1 MRFKFKYITILV
13 TLASLASIVYGFTLV
28 EESPSIGHKF
38 IGGGTI
44 GLFLLAMP
52 LFLIRESRGK
62 SFKNY
67 MLNKENIEKMNEHQQ
82 KKSNKK

>member
-1 MRFKFKYITILV
+1 MKFKFKYITILV
-13 TLASLASIVYGFTLV
+13 TLASFASIIYGFTLV
-28 EESPSIGHKF
+28 EETPSLGHKY

-67 MLNKENIEKMNEHQQ
+67 MLNKENIEKMQEYQQ
-82 KKSNKK
+82 KKPKKR

>member
-1 MRFKFKYITILV
+1 MKFKFKYITILV
-13 TLASLASIVYGFTLV
+13 TLASLACIVYGFTLV
-28 EESPSIGHKF
+28 EEDPATGHKF

-44 GLFLLAMP
+44 GLFFVAMP

-67 MLNKENIEKMNEHQQ
+67 MLNRENIEKMQDYQQ
-82 KKSNKK
+82 KKSKKR

>member
-1 MRFKFKYITILV
+1 MKFKLKYITILV
-13 TLASLASIVYGFTLV
+13 TLASLASIGYGFTLV
-28 EESPSIGHKF
+28 GENPTLGHKF
-38 IGGGTI
+38 IGGGTL

-67 MLNKENIEKMNEHQQ
+67 MLNKENIEKMQEHQQ
-82 KKSNKK
+82 KKSKKR